1 MYSPEYGHS
10 SGGQFNT
17 IVKSGTNEFH
27 GSIYEY
33 FRNRNLDALDQSFA
47 RQGIY
52 SNPRYDQNRLGA
64 TFGGPI
70 KRNKLFFF
78 TNFEYNPIG
87 QASTPGATVY
97 APTSAGF
104 SQLAAIPGVIP
115 TDLDMLK
122 QYAVAAA
129 PSGDTIT
136 VSGKRSQSASSRSR
150 RRTIST
156 TTTALARWITTSRT
170 VTRFVADYL
179 QQADIDRYARATL
192 PAFFTTVP
200 VTNYLATIAEYH
212 SFSPTFV
219 NELRLGYNRNNQD
232 FPAGDFSFT
241 RSGCS
246 SRNLTFDELN
256 LQLGPDPNAPQFGIQ
271 NLYQGTDNVTWTK
284 GSHTFKFGTEF
295 RKYIAP
301 QSFTQRARGD
311 YEWQTLPATCSTKQ
325 PDFAQRTLGNVI
337 YYGDQIASYNYAQD
351 TWRMRPNFTVNLG
364 ARYEYTT
371 VPYSMRSQTLNQV
384 ASVPGV
390 LEFGEPHYSKTT
402 GLLASASR
410 TRLARVA
417 TPPSARGSAW
427 HTMSCSI
434 TSGSLRCRRS

>member
-33 FRNRNLDALDQSFA
+33 FRNRNLDALDASFA

-115 TDLDMLK
+115 TNLDVLK

-136 VSGKRSQSASSRSR
+136 VAGQ
-150 RRTIST
+150 TIPVGIIPIAAPNYINNYYGVGSMDYNISDRDQVRGRFIYNKQT
-156 TTTALARWITTSRT
+156 SIDTA
-170 VTRFVADYL
+170 
-179 QQADIDRYARATL
+179 ATL

-212 SFSPTFV
+212 SFSPTLV

-232 FPAGDFSFT
+232 FPAGDFSFP
-241 RSGCS
+241 GLDAFP
-246 SRNLTFDELN
+246 NLTF
-256 LQLGPDPNAPQFGIQ
+256 
-271 NLYQGTDNVTWTK
+271 
-284 GSHTFKFGTEF
+284 
-295 RKYIAP
+295 
-301 QSFTQRARGD
+301 
-311 YEWQTLPATCSTKQ
+311 
-325 PDFAQRTLGNVI
+325 
-337 YYGDQIASYNYAQD
+337 
-351 TWRMRPNFTVNLG
+351 
-364 ARYEYTT
+364 
-371 VPYSMRSQTLNQV
+371 
-384 ASVPGV
+384 
-390 LEFGEPHYSKTT
+390 
-402 GLLASASR
+402 
-410 TRLARVA
+410 
-417 TPPSARGSAW
+417 
-427 HTMSCSI
+427 MS
-434 TSGSLRCRRS
+434 